1 MKRTRYTSS
10 NPNEGHLGAVRARRI
25 GERVL
30 IRGVSPVSAR
40 GKPVAIDDPYGQTW
54 RCIQLLEEALEA
66 FDGVLADVV
75 STRIYLVQRDDWS
88 VVARAHADA
97 FDEIKPVTTMVVV
110 KGLLDPLWRVEME
123 AEAILPRAR
132 PTPPMG

>member
-1 MKRTRYTSS
+1 MKRKRYASS
-10 NPNEGHLGAVRARRI
+10 KPHEGHLGAVRARRI

-30 IRGVSPVSAR
+30 IGGVAPVSAR
-40 GKPVAIDDPYGQTW
+40 GKPVAIDDPYGQMW

-66 FDGVLADVV
+66 FDAALADVV

-88 VVARAHADA
+88 AVARAHADA

-123 AEAILPRAR
+123 AEAVLPTVPPA
-132 PTPPMG
+132 PPMG